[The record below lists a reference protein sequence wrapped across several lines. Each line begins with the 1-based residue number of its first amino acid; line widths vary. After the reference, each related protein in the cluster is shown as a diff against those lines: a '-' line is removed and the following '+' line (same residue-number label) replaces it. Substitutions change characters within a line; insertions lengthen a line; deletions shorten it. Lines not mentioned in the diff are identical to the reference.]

1 MEEQEK
7 KRRWIW
13 LIYILLALALIV
25 GVQVSSDPG
34 TQNID
39 YSDFLERLDE
49 GQIRS
54 VSIGTTSITGT
65 YQGGEEEGGTDFTTN
80 LVPNVRLD
88 ELILELREKG
98 VVFTGR
104 VDNNYLRDALLSWV
118 LPIGVILLIWIFL
131 FRRVSQ
137 RVGAGGGGALQF
149 GQTKARIYDRSKDR
163 VTFDEVAGLDEAKTE
178 LQEIIDFL
186 KNPQK
191 YRRLGAR
198 IPKGVLLVGPP
209 GTGKTLLARAVA
221 GEADV
226 PFFTISG
233 GQFVEMFV
241 RDLFEQAKAKAP
253 CIVFIDEIDTVG
265 KVRGGISSTG
275 GTEEREQTLNQL
287 LNEMDGFDPQA
298 GVIILAATNRPD
310 VLDPAITR
318 PGRFDRQ
325 IAVDR
330 PDIRGRE
337 EILKV
342 HLRQI
347 KMSKKVDLKTL
358 AARTPGFAGADLANV
373 VNEAALLAA
382 RRDKHEVDMA
392 DFEEAIDR
400 VVGGLER
407 KSRILSEK
415 ERQVVAHH
423 EVGHALVASLVE
435 YADPVHRITV
445 IPRGVA
451 ALGMTQQLPEED
463 RYIVTQPE
471 LLDRIAV
478 LMGGRAAEE
487 VVFGQISTG
496 AQSDLEKATI
506 MARRMVESYGMS
518 KALGPVSLGERG
530 PLYLRGEF
538 GFGSSQ
544 EYSEATAELIDG
556 EIKSILE
563 ENYSRVH
570 KLVLTEKATLQKL
583 ASALLERETMEG
595 EDFRQLLREE
605 QARRSKRPATKKTQS
620 KPA

>member
-1 MEEQEK
+1 
-7 KRRWIW
+7 
-13 LIYILLALALIV
+13 
-25 GVQVSSDPG
+25 
-34 TQNID
+34 
-39 YSDFLERLDE
+39 
-49 GQIRS
+49 
-54 VSIGTTSITGT
+54 
-65 YQGGEEEGGTDFTTN
+65 
-80 LVPNVRLD
+80 
-88 ELILELREKG
+88 
-98 VVFTGR
+98 
-104 VDNNYLRDALLSWV
+104 
-118 LPIGVILLIWIFL
+118 
-131 FRRVSQ
+131 
-137 RVGAGGGGALQF
+137 
-149 GQTKARIYDRSKDR
+149 
-163 VTFDEVAGLDEAKTE
+163 
-178 LQEIIDFL
+178 
-186 KNPQK
+186 
-191 YRRLGAR
+191 
-198 IPKGVLLVGPP
+198 
-209 GTGKTLLARAVA
+209 
-221 GEADV
+221 
-226 PFFTISG
+226 
-233 GQFVEMFV
+233 
-241 RDLFEQAKAKAP
+241 
-253 CIVFIDEIDTVG
+253 
-265 KVRGGISSTG
+265 
-275 GTEEREQTLNQL
+275 
-287 LNEMDGFDPQA
+287 MDGFDPQA

-310 VLDPAITR
+310 VLDPAIMR

-347 KMSKKVDLKTL
+347 KMSQKVDLKTL

-382 RRDKHEVDMA
+382 RRDKNEVDMA

-570 KLVLTEKATLQKL
+570 KLFLTEKATLQKL

-595 EDFRQLLREE
+595 EEFRQLLREE
-605 QARRSKRPATKKTQS
+605 QAKRSKRPATKKTQS